1 VAVAEDGVPVVVAGL
16 EVGEQLGSGART
28 VVYRARRAGVDYA
41 LKVRT
46 DPGLAGERA
55 LREFRREAAM
65 LASVDHPALPRIF
78 EVGQTGE
85 RPYLVLE
92 LVDGRPLDDVLLD
105 GPMPVD
111 ALLMLAQ
118 SAAGGLGAAHRAG
131 LVHRDVKPAN
141 LVITADGAAKV
152 IDFDLAGRP
161 DTEAGDLLVGTVRYA
176 APEQTGMLRRPVDG
190 RSDLYAL
197 GVVLY
202 EAAAGRA
209 PFSSA
214 DAGELAR
221 LHANAAPPPLSA
233 ARGDLPVPFAAAVA
247 RLLAKDPD
255 DRYQSAA
262 DLLVDLHRM
271 AGTEPAPGPASAG
284 CLLIGRETEMTALSA
299 RWDRAL
305 AGQGGVALL
314 RGAPGGGKSRLA
326 AELVGHA
333 RDDGRLV
340 LSGKGTADDPVPL
353 APLRHAV
360 EGHLAELDRLG
371 GTRRE
376 AGLARLREAA
386 GGAAALLQALSPE
399 LGAVL
404 AAPGPVAADRQEQ
417 FRSAVAGFLAALA
430 REYGGALL
438 HLDDVQWLD
447 DATRGVLAE
456 VAAELPGCPLL
467 VVATARDSDADGTA
481 AAVAAVRAAL
491 GPALDLDLP
500 VRPLTDEAVAALTA
514 AQLPGAT
521 VGPELAAELARRSGG
536 NPFTLLEYLR
546 ALVDAGSLLPYWGHW
561 QLDPTGLSTLELSG
575 DVLDLIQTR
584 VDGLGADTR
593 RLLVVA
599 AALGDRFDV
608 VTAAAVAGAD
618 PDTAA
623 TALADAVGHR
633 VVDARG
639 HGDYAFVHDRIRE
652 ALLAPLEAAEL
663 RALHQRIAEHLDAVL
678 HPAPE
683 PPEPGEPTAPV
694 PHQAPP
700 ADAATARVARG
711 QAYALA
717 RHYARGEPAYTPQ
730 RALAAAVAAGR
741 LAMSDHSPAAAVA
754 FLEPVAGLAGVV
766 AAAPADGGADDCA
779 SMAWMT
785 GAGDRLVSWD
795 AARGAG
801 LAGWITVSR
810 HGGVAGGIAVAAG
823 EVGPAA
829 AAEHAEALGL
839 AYGQVGRYVDALAAL
854 DQALAAQRDR
864 VRRAGILA
872 AEAQLQAGLWHPE
885 QALASIGA
893 GLAELG
899 RPLRR
904 GPLLALTAL
913 AAGLLGLLVGWFRI
927 GYGGTGERRER
938 DRLAAQLWETARYAA
953 TLQGRTGLLLAT
965 MMQSLY
971 LVNRLGRPPAEHA
984 RLLVG
989 FGLIARRLGL
999 RRIGDRY
1006 LDRSLAVAAR
1016 TGDPTVTAGVAWI
1029 RAAALQYADV
1039 NPGTGFLELLAEHGR
1054 WLELGDY
1061 LVAVSA
1067 AIVASLTAGQ
1077 VGAAQGWTDRGEARL
1092 ARGEHPMGASF
1103 SLAAAAV
1110 LAFRGQA
1117 GRAAELVGQARQAR
1131 DAGPDRDEAVPMLLA
1146 EIAVLMEQDDVGP
1159 RFDAALAELR
1169 RLKVTPRTLMPVQL
1183 GLYVEIALGRLAQLA
1198 AAAPADRPE
1207 RLAQARAAV
1216 TELGRA
1222 ARGPLLRAYH
1232 DLAAAG
1238 LELATGDPA
1247 TALRRLER
1255 TDRAFVVADAPL
1267 VAFRAARLRALTLR
1281 ALGQPAAAARQA
1293 RLALQVAIDEGW
1305 PHRVRGIRREF
1316 GLTDD
1321 GSTGSA
1327 ALDGSEQRRRLA
1339 AVAQV
1344 SLAAGGLLDPL
1355 DVARVALAEM
1365 VRTFGAERAMLFLV
1379 DPAGDPAGGL
1389 VPAVGRDEDG
1399 RELTELTGYGSTLVQ
1414 RVRDSGEALVVT
1426 GSEEGAALGSQST
1439 VAHGLRSILVAPLRS
1454 GDRTLGVVYLDS
1466 RVAKGLFT
1474 AADLDTLTAITNYV
1488 AVALETARAAQ
1499 LELAVQ
1505 AERQQ
1510 RAVAETL
1517 RAAMAELSA
1526 TADPAEVVSRLLG
1539 IATRVLPADTAC
1551 VLRTDDRPPKLYRI
1565 VDGKLTVRVPPLDP
1579 GSPELA
1585 VLVDAPGPV
1594 AGSAVDG
1601 SALTGR
1607 TVDGV
1612 LAELLPAEA
1621 SGWLAVPLHS
1631 RGDPV
1636 GLLVLGRA
1644 GAPGF
1649 DDGHAQLA
1657 AALADQ
1663 GMVAYENARLATVDG
1678 LTGLLNRRHFFAL
1691 AERQVSITE
1700 RHNRPLAAI
1709 MLDIDHFK
1717 PVNDRYGHAVGDQV
1731 IQAVAARLRA
1741 TARDSDLVGRYGGEE
1756 FALLMPETGKS
1767 ALVLAERLR
1776 EAVEQ
1781 APVQTAS
1788 GPLAVTVSIGV
1799 AHLAGQGGDISELL
1813 GRADDALY
1821 RAKAAGRNRVE
1832 VDREESVSALGGPST
1847 SD

>member
-16 EVGEQLGSGART
+16 EVAEQLGSGART
-28 VVYRARRAGVDYA
+28 VVYRASRAGVDYA

-55 LREFRREAAM
+55 MREFRREAAM

-78 EVGQTGE
+78 AVGQAGE

-105 GPMPVD
+105 GPMPAD
-111 ALLMLAQ
+111 ALLALAF
-118 SAAGGLGAAHRAG
+118 SAAGALGAAHRAG

-161 DTEAGDLLVGTVRYA
+161 DAAGSDSGASDLLVGTVRYA

-190 RSDLYAL
+190 RADLYAL

-202 EAAAGRA
+202 EAAAGRP

-221 LHANAAPPPLSA
+221 LHATAAPPPLAA
-233 ARGDLPVPFAAAVA
+233 ARPDLPAAFCAAVA

-262 DLLVDLHRM
+262 DLLAELHRV
-271 AGTEPAPGPASAG
+271 AGTAPAPDAASAG
-284 CLLIGRETEMTALSA
+284 CQLVGREAELTALAA
-299 RWDRAL
+299 RWDRAQ
-305 AGQGGVALL
+305 AGEGGVALL

-326 AELVGHA
+326 AELVGPA
-333 RDDGRLV
+333 RAAGRLV
-340 LSGKGTADDPVPL
+340 LSGKGAADDPVPL

-371 GTRRE
+371 GTRRD
-376 AGLARLREAA
+376 AGLARLRKAA

-447 DATRGVLAE
+447 DATRRVLAE

-481 AAVAAVRAAL
+481 AALAAVRAAL

-546 ALVDAGSLLPYWGHW
+546 ALVDTGSLLPYWGRW

-608 VTAAAVAGAD
+608 PTAAAVAGAD
-618 PDTAA
+618 PEAA
-623 TALADAVGHR
+623 AAALADAAGHR
-633 VVDARG
+633 VVDPRG
-639 HGDYAFVHDRIRE
+639 HGEYAFVHDRIRE
-652 ALLAPLEAAEL
+652 ALLAPLAPTEL
-663 RALHQRIAEHLDAVL
+663 RALHQRAAEHLDEVL
-678 HPAPE
+678 HRVPE
-683 PPEPGEPTAPV
+683 PPGPGSGATLPAS
-694 PHQAPP
+694 PHE
-700 ADAATARVARG
+700 DAAAARVTRA

-741 LAMSDHSPAAAVA
+741 LAMADHSPAEAVA

-766 AAAPADGGADDCA
+766 AAGPGGGADDIA
-779 SMAWMT
+779 STAWMT

-801 LAGWITVSR
+801 VAGWVTMSR
-810 HGGVAGGIAVAAG
+810 DGGVAGGIAVAAG

-839 AYGQVGRYVDALAAL
+839 AYGQVGRYDDALAAL
-854 DQALAAQRDR
+854 DQALAAQPEK
-864 VRRAGILA
+864 VRRAGIFA
-872 AEAQLQAGLWHPE
+872 AQAQLQAGMWQPE

-904 GPLLALTAL
+904 GPLLALTSL
-913 AAGLLGLLVGWFRI
+913 AAGVVGLLVGWFRI
-927 GYGGTGERRER
+927 GYGVTGERRER
-938 DRLAAQLWETARYAA
+938 DTLAAQLWETARYAA
-953 TLQGRTGLLLAT
+953 TVRRRSGLLLAT

-971 LVNRLGRPPAEHA
+971 LLNRLGRPPAEHA

-1006 LDRSLAVAAR
+1006 LDRALVVAAR

-1039 NPGTGFLELLAEHGR
+1039 NAGPGYLALLAEHGR

-1061 LVAVSA
+1061 LIAVSA
-1067 AIVASLTAGQ
+1067 AIVWSLAAGQ
-1077 VGAAQGWTDRGEARL
+1077 VRAAQLWCDRGTARM
-1092 ARGEHPMGASF
+1092 ARGDHPMVPSF
-1103 SLAAAAV
+1103 SLVVSAV
-1110 LAFRGQA
+1110 LAFTGQA
-1117 GRAAELVGQARQAR
+1117 GRAAELVGQVRREVTSGADQ
-1131 DAGPDRDEAVPMLLA
+1131 ELAVNLL
-1146 EIAVLMEQDDVGP
+1146 IADVTVLMEQEDLGP
-1159 RFDAALAELR
+1159 RFDATVAELR
-1169 RLKVTPRTLMPVQL
+1169 RLKVSPRTLMPVQL
-1183 GLYVEIALGRLAQLA
+1183 GLYVQIAMCRLMQLSTA
-1198 AAAPADRPE
+1198 TPADRE
-1207 RLAQARAAV
+1207 QRLAQARAAV
-1216 TELGRA
+1216 AELGRA

-1232 DLAAAG
+1232 DLAAAA
-1238 LELATGDPA
+1238 LDLATGDPA
-1247 TALRRLER
+1247 AALRRLER
-1255 TDRAFVVADAPL
+1255 TDRAFAAADAPL
-1267 VAFRAARLRALTLR
+1267 VAFWAARQRALTLS
-1281 ALGQPAAAARQA
+1281 ALGQPAAAERQA
-1293 RLALQVAIDEGW
+1293 RFAVQIATDEAW
-1305 PHRVRGIRREF
+1305 PHRVRSARREF

-1321 GSTGSA
+1321 SSTGSA
-1327 ALDGSEQRRRLA
+1327 GLGGSGQQRRLA

-1344 SLAAGGLLDPL
+1344 SLAAGDVLDPL
-1355 DVARVALAEM
+1355 DVARVALSET
-1365 VRTFGAERAMLFLV
+1365 VRMLGAERAMLFLV
-1379 DPAGDPAGGL
+1379 DPAGEL
-1389 VPAVGRDEDG
+1389 LPAVGRDDDG

-1439 VAHGLRSILVAPLRS
+1439 VAHGLRSILVAPLRA

-1474 AADLDTLTAITNYV
+1474 AADLDLLTAITNHV

-1505 AERQQ
+1505 VERQQ

-1539 IATRVLPADTAC
+1539 IAVRVLPAGTAC
-1551 VLRTDDRPPKLYRI
+1551 VLRTDERPPKLYRI
-1565 VDGKLTVRVPPLDP
+1565 VDGELTVRVPPLDP

-1594 AGSAVDG
+1594 VGSTVAGGAVDP
-1601 SALTGR
+1601 
-1607 TVDGV
+1607 V
-1612 LAELLPAEA
+1612 LAELLPATA
-1621 SGWLAVPLHS
+1621 PGWLAVPLHS
-1631 RGDPV
+1631 RGDRL
-1636 GLLVLGRA
+1636 GLLMLGSS
-1644 GAPGF
+1644 GPPGF

-1700 RHNRPLAAI
+1700 RHNRPLAAL

-1781 APVQTAS
+1781 VPVQTAS

-1799 AHLAGQGGDISELL
+1799 AHLAGPGGDLSELL

-1832 VDREESVSALGGPST
+1832 VDREESVPALRGPST
-1847 SD
+1847 TD